1 MKEEGQ
7 TSVVGRMSVL
17 GEGVVRG
24 VTLKLRQLPSA
35 VRVTA
40 RDRGSCELSISVGW
54 GTNPVK
60 ETQVRHQMNPTHVDS
75 NAGFMSTS

>member
-7 TSVVGRMSVL
+7 TSVGGRMSVL

-24 VTLKLRQLPSA
+24 ITSKLRQLPSA

-40 RDRGSCELSISVGW
+40 RDRGLGLNCGMWDL
-54 GTNPVK
+54 
-60 ETQVRHQMNPTHVDS
+60 
-75 NAGFMSTS
+75 

>member
-7 TSVVGRMSVL
+7 TSVVGSMCVL

-24 VTLKLRQLPSA
+24 ITSKLRQLPSA

-40 RDRGSCELSISVGW
+40 RDGGAVSSPSL
-54 GTNPVK
+54 
-60 ETQVRHQMNPTHVDS
+60 
-75 NAGFMSTS
+75 